1 MLRVTLE
8 ANLMLD
14 NETKITTFRCPVS
27 LRESLEQRCEVTKSS
42 LSSFVI
48 SAVQEK
54 LAREKVTVT
63 EKGFSVETKE

>member
-1 MLRVTLE
+1 MLCVTPK

-54 LAREKVTVT
+54 LASEKVIVT
-63 EKGFSVETKE
+63 EKGFSVETEE

>member
-8 ANLMLD
+8 ANLMLEI
-14 NETKITTFRCPVS
+14 ETKITTFRCPVS
-27 LRESLEQRCEVTKSS
+27 LRKSLEQRCEVTKSS

-63 EKGFSVETKE
+63 GKGFSVETKD

>member
-1 MLRVTLE
+1 MLE
-8 ANLMLD
+8 I
-14 NETKITTFRCPVS
+14 ETKITTFRCPVS

-42 LSSFVI
+42 LTSFIV

-54 LAREKVTVT
+54 LAREKVIVT

>member
-1 MLRVTLE
+1 MLCVTQE
-8 ANLMLD
+8 ANLMLEI
-14 NETKITTFRCPVS
+14 ETKITTFRCPVS

-54 LAREKVTVT
+54 LAREKVIVS
-63 EKGFSVETKE
+63 EKGFSVETKD